1 MLSRSQVFPSALEF
15 LRVGWLKLMVTLLV
29 WILHGM
35 AISCFAMVI
44 CLSILIGQA
53 KAGEVGCINAKVM
66 SGKLITDLCWDC
78 VFPIRVAGVPI
89 SGSLNASR
97 VPDGAA
103 KNLACVCWDNKGV
116 PRPGIPTAFWQPN
129 RLVEFQRVS
138 GCSSVLNGIRFPFN
152 RLNQGT
158 QNKGQS
164 KPAIDATYRHYHY
177 YAFPVMIML
186 DMFVPGHCNPGAFHD
201 LDVMYLSE
209 VDPTWSSD
217 ELAFFTNPEAA
228 LLGTPFAVAACI
240 PDAIAA
246 NIKEPMKELY
256 WCAGS
261 WGTIYPFSGHL
272 LGRDGILKTT
282 SAMSVRT
289 LAALHRRGL
298 EWGTIGRDAQCGGQ
312 IAVTLPKNQYRFSL
326 FYPSPETTDNHAL
339 GESELLWGMARTIP
353 SVGEDPV
360 YVIWRW
366 LDCCN
371 T

>member
-1 MLSRSQVFPSALEF
+1 MPSRSKVFPSVLEF
-15 LRVGWLKLMVTLLV
+15 LLVGWIKLMVTFLV
-29 WILHGM
+29 WMLHGM
-35 AISCFAMVI
+35 AISCFAMAL

-246 NIKEPMKELY
+246 NIKECLDATGFSRPRPPCR
-256 WCAGS
+256 CARSPLSTAEGLN
-261 WGTIYPFSGHL
+261 GERL
-272 LGRDGILKTT
+272 DEMR
-282 SAMSVRT
+282 SV
-289 LAALHRRGL
+289 AAR
-298 EWGTIGRDAQCGGQ
+298 
-312 IAVTLPKNQYRFSL
+312 
-326 FYPSPETTDNHAL
+326 SP
-339 GESELLWGMARTIP
+339 
-353 SVGEDPV
+353 
-360 YVIWRW
+360 
-366 LDCCN
+366 
-371 T
+371 